1 MLEDIKKHIERLIA
15 EVEAARGENAALRNR
30 LASSNALIEKY
41 KEQIIELNNQIDNL
55 TLTAAFTA
63 APDNDNSAAR
73 AKVEKLIK
81 EIDKCISAM
90 EG

>member
-1 MLEDIKKHIERLIA
+1 MLENIKKQTERLIA
-15 EVEAARGENAALRNR
+15 ELEAAKGENSALRSR
-30 LASSNALIEKY
+30 LDGYSAMVEKY
-41 KEQIIELNNQIDNL
+41 KEQIIELNNQIDSL
-55 TLTAAFTA
+55 TLKAAFTA
-63 APDNDNSAAR
+63 SPESNDAAR